1 MKNLKK
7 CKIEFKHLLTG
18 ISALGMLAGFL
29 LSLGTKKKGGAIGL
43 FVTSFAGLLAGVG
56 MQANLIPEPEF
67 CKQLEI
73 EIGDEEEEDLN
84 DLDGLEDFEDLGD
97 LDLEVEE
104 AEEEKESEE

>member
-1 MKNLKK
+1 MKGGKTMKNLKK

-43 FVTSFAGLLAGVG
+43 FVASFAGLLAGVG
-56 MQANLIPEPEF
+56 MQANLIPEPEC

-73 EIGDEEEEDLN
+73 EIGDEEEEDLEN
-84 DLDGLEDFEDLGD
+84 LDDLDDPGEF
-97 LDLEVEE
+97 DLEVEE
-104 AEEEKESEE
+104 EKDGE

>member
-1 MKNLKK
+1 MRNLKK

-29 LSLGTKKKGGAIGL
+29 LSLGSKKKSGAIGL

-67 CKQLEI
+67 CKELEI
-73 EIGDEEEEDLN
+73 EIGDEEE
-84 DLDGLEDFEDLGD
+84 DGLEDLDNLDDLGD
-97 LDLEVEE
+97 LDLEIDEDKVGNE
-104 AEEEKESEE
+104 